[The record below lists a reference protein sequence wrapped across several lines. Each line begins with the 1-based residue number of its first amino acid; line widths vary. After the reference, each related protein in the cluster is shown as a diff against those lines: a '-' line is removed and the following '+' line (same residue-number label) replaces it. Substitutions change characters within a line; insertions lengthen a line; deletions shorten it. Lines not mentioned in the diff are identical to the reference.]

1 MRPIRKGSSPRATDF
16 ADYTDAKKY
25 LVERLGPYC
34 SFCERRIN
42 CSLHVEHVRPK
53 NSAWGLP
60 QLEGRWENVLLACA
74 SCNGKKGSA
83 DMGTSEVLLP
93 DRDNT
98 AFVFRHSRDGEI
110 GVVDG
115 VTAETADQ
123 ACMILVRTGLDRAA
137 RANTDGSIQKWKH
150 RMEVWGQALES
161 LQNITLQPENVA
173 LKKMS
178 LEFAKA
184 TGHFS
189 IWMTVFA
196 GDADMRNCLIDA
208 FPGTRESGCFDP
220 VTAEPVSPA
229 PNPDG
234 LADGGKI

>member
-1 MRPIRKGSSPRATDF
+1 
-16 ADYTDAKKY
+16 
-25 LVERLGPYC
+25 
-34 SFCERRIN
+34 
-42 CSLHVEHVRPK
+42 
-53 NSAWGLP
+53 
-60 QLEGRWENVLLACA
+60 
-74 SCNGKKGSA
+74 
-83 DMGTSEVLLP
+83 
-93 DRDNT
+93 
-98 AFVFRHSRDGEI
+98 
-110 GVVDG
+110 
-115 VTAETADQ
+115 
-123 ACMILVRTGLDRAA
+123 
-137 RANTDGSIQKWKH
+137 
-150 RMEVWGQALES
+150 MEVWGQALES